1 MFNACSQIWMG
12 YKHFK
17 DKRAKAILHGFIEL
31 ITNLHVD
38 QIN

>member
-1 MFNACSQIWMG
+1 MHAVKYGWV
-12 YKHFK
+12 KHFK

-31 ITNLHVD
+31 VTNLHVD